1 MDGFFL
7 GWGGGDSG
15 ENPDAR
21 ARGRAR
27 ASSTGGGR
35 PAILLSDVFAL
46 PLEEGVE
53 TRKKKVVGSGV
64 VVLLRKVATAATEVI
79 NKYQGI
85 ELWMSLHGFHAPTIL
100 RNVKPSIL
108 DS

>member
-1 MDGFFL
+1 MDFFWA
-7 GWGGGDSG
+7 GEGGTA
-15 ENPDAR
+15 AR
-21 ARGRAR
+21 ILMRGPEEGRGPPR
-27 ASSTGGGR
+27 PGGGR